1 MADRCGVAD
10 WINETRR
17 IGQDKRSVYII
28 IIIISNLNMHGTPE
42 EGGGGERGE
51 KTRGERRRWAG
62 CVVFV
67 ELKEE

>member
-42 EGGGGERGE
+42 GGGGGGKGR
-51 KTRGERRRWAG
+51 KDKRRAKAMG
-62 CVVFV
+62 GLCCVR
-67 ELKEE
+67 